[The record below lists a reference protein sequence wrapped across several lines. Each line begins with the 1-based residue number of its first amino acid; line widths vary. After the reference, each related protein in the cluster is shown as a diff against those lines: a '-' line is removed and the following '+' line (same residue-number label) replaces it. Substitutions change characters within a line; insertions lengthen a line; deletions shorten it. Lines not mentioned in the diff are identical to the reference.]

1 MILEVNMEKN
11 QKEKINEFINRY
23 QTEDK
28 LISRIPD
35 PRFSYLGEDVLKK
48 ALAAILSGKNLL
60 LVGEKSTGK
69 NVLCENLAQI
79 FQRPLW
85 NVSFHINMDSSILIG
100 TDTLEE
106 GNVVFRPGPIFQAA
120 KYGGFAILDEINM
133 AKNEAI
139 AVLHASLDYRRII
152 DVPGY
157 ENINLHP
164 ATRFIATMNYG
175 YQGTRD
181 LNEALLS
188 RFVVIE
194 MPEITEENL
203 KKLIKNQY
211 PQMKDP
217 YIDQLTLLFFDLKTK
232 AEAGEISSSGVD
244 LRGIFDGIDLTS
256 QGISLNEALDM
267 SLVNKVFDDFEKD
280 LINDTIRARFN
291 ENIGSDHIFI

>member
-1 MILEVNMEKN
+1 MLEFQKN
-11 QKEKINEFINRY
+11 KIKKFQKNY
-23 QTEDK
+23 QTEEK
-28 LISRIPD
+28 FLSRIPN
-35 PRFSYLGEDVLKK
+35 PRFDFLGDDILNE
-48 ALAAILSGKNLL
+48 AIAAILSGKNLL

-79 FQRPLW
+79 FNRPLW
-85 NVSFHINMDSSILIG
+85 NVSFHVNMDSSILIG

-106 GNVVFRPGPIFQAA
+106 GNVVFRPGPIYSAA

-188 RFVVIE
+188 RFVVIQ
-194 MPEITEENL
+194 MPSISKENL
-203 KKLIKNQY
+203 KKLIKKQY
-211 PQMKDP
+211 PKMNKE
-217 YIDQLTLLFFDLKTK
+217 YVDQFTYLFFDLKYK
-232 AEAGEISSSGVD
+232 SEAGEISPTGPD
-244 LRGIFDGIDLTS
+244 LRGIFDGIDLIK
-256 QGISLNEALDM
+256 QGISLHKALEM
-267 SLVNKVFDDFEKD
+267 SLINKVFDEFEKD
-280 LINDTIRARFN
+280 LMRDVIKARFDKN
-291 ENIGSDHIFI
+291 TTYGEIFF